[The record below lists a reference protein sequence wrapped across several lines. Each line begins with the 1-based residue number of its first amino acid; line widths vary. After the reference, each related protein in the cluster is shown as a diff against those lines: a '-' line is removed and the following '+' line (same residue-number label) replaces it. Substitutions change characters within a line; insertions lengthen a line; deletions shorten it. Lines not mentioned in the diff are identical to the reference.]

1 MKKIG
6 KPQLLVIALAV
17 FFIVLLLL
25 LPRVEKPETE
35 IVVSEEVS
43 SSVDE
48 TADLSEAELVLYE
61 AILNKIS
68 SIDNPIEKIDWY
80 DSLSGFWESRGNI
93 YQAAEALSEIADI
106 IKDKPSY
113 FISGDKY
120 FEAFQN
126 GADEDKQVAFK
137 KAINS
142 YQKVLDQNPEDLEA
156 MTSLGVCY
164 VEGASMM
171 GEAPMKG
178 IGLLKKVLEIDPEN
192 INALINLGYFA
203 TKSGQ
208 YDVAEQRFNRVV
220 EIDSTYADAYIYL
233 SDLYFNT
240 DRKEKGIEQL
250 EKYKQYIDNPEVIKQ
265 LDDYIEKIETTN

>member
-1 MKKIG
+1 MKNLK

-35 IVVSEEVS
+35 IVESEEVL

-48 TADLSEAELVLYE
+48 TADLSEAEIVIYE

-80 DSLSGFWESRGNI
+80 DSLSGFWESHGDI
-93 YQAAEALSEIADI
+93 YQAAEALSEIANI
-106 IKDKPSY
+106 IEDKPSY
-113 FISGDKY
+113 FIAGDKY
-120 FEAFQN
+120 FEAFKD
-126 GADEDKQVAFK
+126 GSDENKKSAIDKAT
-137 KAINS
+137 NS
-142 YQKVLDQNPEDLEA
+142 YQKVLELNPDDLEA

-164 VEGASMM
+164 VEGTQIT
-171 GEAPMKG
+171 GGAPMKG
-178 IGLLKKVLEIDPEN
+178 IGMLKKVLEIDPDN

-208 YDVAEQRFNRVV
+208 YDKAEQRFIRVL
-220 EIDSTYADAYIYL
+220 EIDPTYADAYIYL
-233 SDLYFNT
+233 SDIYFNS

-250 EKYKQYIDNPEVIKQ
+250 ELYKEHIDNPEVVKQ
-265 LDDYIEKIETTN
+265 LDDYIENIKNNN

>member
-1 MKKIG
+1 VKNLK

-35 IVVSEEVS
+35 IVESEEVS

-48 TADLSEAELVLYE
+48 TADLSVENRALYE

-80 DSLSGFWESRGNI
+80 DSLSGFWESHGDI
-93 YQAAEALSEIADI
+93 YQAAEALSEIANI
-106 IKDKPSY
+106 IQDKPSY
-113 FISGDKY
+113 FIAGDKY

-126 GADEDKQVAFK
+126 GSDVYKKSAFK
-137 KAINS
+137 KATDS
-142 YQKVLDQNPEDLEA
+142 YQKVLDLNPEDLEA

-164 VEGASMM
+164 VEGAQMM

-208 YDVAEQRFNRVV
+208 YEIAEQRFKRVL
-220 EIDSTYADAYIYL
+220 EIDPTYADAYIYL
-233 SDLYFNT
+233 SDIYFNT

-250 EKYKQYIDNPEVIKQ
+250 EMYKQYVDNPEVIEQ
-265 LDDYIEKIETTN
+265 LDDYIENIKNK